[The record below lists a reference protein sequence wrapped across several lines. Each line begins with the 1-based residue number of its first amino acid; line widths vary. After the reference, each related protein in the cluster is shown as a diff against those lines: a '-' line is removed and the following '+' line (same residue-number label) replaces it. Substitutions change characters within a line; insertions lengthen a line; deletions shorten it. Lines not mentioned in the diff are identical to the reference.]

1 MIVQIRL
8 SEVQLAPGL
17 LVQGLL
23 KYTYNIHTPIL
34 CKTRTTKPQEPVV
47 DELLV
52 ECGKSEVIVEVV

>member
-23 KYTYNIHTPIL
+23 KYTYNIHTPIPSEFSVKL
-34 CKTRTTKPQEPVV
+34 
-47 DELLV
+47 
-52 ECGKSEVIVEVV
+52 ECGR